1 MFRAE
6 PAVVSA
12 HKTQPKHSSGKH
24 VISATFCRRNNTSE
38 IIRDS
43 LFYEELQIRSNLDM
57 THT

>member
-43 LFYEELQIRSNLDM
+43 FL
-57 THT
+57 

>member
-38 IIRDS
+38 IIS
-43 LFYEELQIRSNLDM
+43 FFMKNCKFGPILI
-57 THT
+57 

>member
-24 VISATFCRRNNTSE
+24 VISATFCRSNDTSA
-38 IIRDS
+38 IIRGRHCFFGDEK
-43 LFYEELQIRSNLDM
+43 FKF
-57 THT
+57 

>member
-24 VISATFCRRNNTSE
+24 VISATFCRSNNTSE

-43 LFYEELQIRSNLDM
+43 FFMKNCKFGPML
-57 THT
+57 T